1 MLFVIREDQCID
13 IQYYYIGYKDTI
25 LFTPALAAAM
35 AKATVGVRV
44 WTAPVT

>member
-1 MLFVIREDQCID
+1 MIGKLWEVGSLNDQD
-13 IQYYYIGYKDTI
+13 IIEEYMI
-25 LFTPALAAAM
+25 LFAPALAAAM